1 MKAISVL
8 IVLLI
13 GALGVLSATI
23 LFILA
28 LGGMD
33 LWFIAAGYALHFGLA
48 VSGISGGLIVHNMR
62 IDRITSGLN
71 ADDVLA
77 SVEEHLK
84 SIGYAVGS
92 TDQRVSVLLDHNRNA
107 AITVQPRI
115 DGCELRVHPSLT
127 PNGLGSMISYTVIL
141 PFCGIAALI
150 MSYRSARKT
159 ADFSARVLR
168 PTISYLEERERGKGK
183 ESERQVMKTV
193 ITKALKKADRLA
205 TEAFMALRASYVD
218 SKWYV
223 ALAGFLTIAS
233 IFFFLIWTRNWYE
246 AWPEHYTIFMLFMLG
261 SIVIIV
267 ALAIIWLR
275 MRYRRDSEAV
285 NKRIGELQAAIC
297 REEGTLPTK
306 DGDEAALETLLNV
319 CPDIPRWTR
328 YRTRNFYMRNP
339 NIAST
344 LAWAMFFLFIIWS
357 SLSSSNLAV
366 PIGAI
371 FAGSMVL
378 LYVATRM
385 KNLRSDR
392 RSLEE
397 WRSRIGKLK
406 AELETKLQEL

>member
-1 MKAISVL
+1 MKAISALMVL
-8 IVLLI
+8 FIE
-13 GALGVLSATI
+13 ALGVLSASI
-23 LFILA
+23 LFLA
-28 LGGMD
+28 LEGLGSW
-33 LWFIAAGYALHFGLA
+33 LVAAGYALHLGLA
-48 VSGISGGLIVHNMR
+48 VSATSGGLIVHNMLV
-62 IDRITSGLN
+62 DRIVSELN
-71 ADDVLA
+71 AEDMLT
-77 SVEEHLK
+77 SIEEHLK
-84 SIGYAVGS
+84 AIGYVVGS
-92 TDQRVSVLLDHNRNA
+92 TDQRVNVLLDQNRNA
-107 AITVQPRI
+107 GITVLPKI

-127 PNGLGSMISYTVIL
+127 PTGLGSMISYSVIL
-141 PFCGIAALI
+141 PFCGIVALI

-183 ESERQVMKTV
+183 ESERQVMKNV

-205 TEAFMALRASYVD
+205 TEAFMALKASYID
-218 SKWYV
+218 SKWYL
-223 ALAGFLTIAS
+223 ALAGFLSYAS
-233 IFFFLIWTRNWYE
+233 IFFFLIWSRNWYD
-246 AWPEHYTIFMLFMLG
+246 AWPEHYTIFMGFMLA
-261 SIVIIV
+261 SIIILV

-275 MRYRRDSEAV
+275 MRYRRESDAV
-285 NKRIGELQAAIC
+285 NMRIGELQAAIF

-319 CPDIPRWTR
+319 CPDIPSWTK

-357 SLSSSNLAV
+357 SLSSSNLAI

-371 FAGSMVL
+371 FAGTVVL

-385 KNLRSDR
+385 RNNRSDQ

-397 WRSRIGKLK
+397 WRSRIGTLK
-406 AELETKLQEL
+406 AELETKLREL